1 MILSKPNYI
10 KIYGHRGARG
20 DLPENTL
27 ESFKYLFKNNINA
40 YETDILISKDLI
52 PVITHDF
59 RLDPSFTKDNE
70 GNWITDENI
79 IIFDLSYDELLKF
92 DVGALNKL
100 SRYGRRFVNQ
110 KTLENQKIPKLSELL
125 ELSSKNKSENLLINL
140 EIKSTPD
147 EENLTPTPEEM
158 VKLVMQE
165 VNKSNLQNKIIISS
179 FDWRTLTEIKNH
191 YPEIS
196 RAYLSFQQQTGIKI
210 KNTIYNRSPW
220 MSFLPFFE
228 KYELP
233 KIIKSQGGKAW
244 HPYHKDITK
253 KLVEISHQ
261 EDLPV
266 NVWTVNEEYDM
277 LKMIEYSV
285 DGIMTDYPLRLKELC
300 DKENICLLYT
310 SPSPRDPE

>member
-158 VKLVMQE
+158 VKLVMKE

-179 FDWRTLTEIKNH
+179 FDWRTLTEIKNL

-196 RAYLSFQQQTGIKI
+196 RAYLSFLQQAGIKI

-220 MSFLPFFE
+220 MSYLPFFE

-233 KIIKSQGGKAW
+233 KIIKSQGGKAL

-300 DKENICLLYT
+300 DKENINWF
-310 SPSPRDPE
+310 

>member
-52 PVITHDF
+52 PLITHDF

-92 DVGALNKL
+92 DVGSLNKL

-158 VKLVMQE
+158 VKLVMKE

-179 FDWRTLTEIKNH
+179 FDWRTLTEIKNL

-196 RAYLSFQQQTGIKI
+196 RAYLSFLQQAGIKI

-220 MSFLPFFE
+220 MSYLPFFE

-233 KIIKSQGGKAW
+233 KIIKSQGGKAL

-266 NVWTVNEEYDM
+266 NVWTVNEENDM
-277 LKMIEYSV
+277 LKMIEYGV

-300 DKENICLLYT
+300 DKENINWF
-310 SPSPRDPE
+310 

>member
-92 DVGALNKL
+92 DVGSLNKL

-125 ELSSKNKSENLLINL
+125 NLSSKNISENLLINL

-165 VNKSNLQNKIIISS
+165 VNKSTLQNKIIVSS
-179 FDWRTLTEIKNH
+179 FDWRTLTEMKKL

-196 RAYLSFQQQTGIKI
+196 RAYLTFQQQAGIKI

-220 MSFLPFFE
+220 MSYMPFFE
-228 KYELP
+228 NHELP
-233 KIIKSQGGKAW
+233 KIIKSQGGEAW

-253 KLVEISHQ
+253 KLVDISHQ

-266 NVWTVNEEYDM
+266 NVWTVNEENDM
-277 LKMIEYSV
+277 LKMIEYGV

-300 DKENICLLYT
+300 DKENINWF
-310 SPSPRDPE
+310 

>member
-92 DVGALNKL
+92 DVGSLNKL

-158 VKLVMQE
+158 VKLVMKE

-179 FDWRTLTEIKNH
+179 FDWRTLTEIKNL

-196 RAYLSFQQQTGIKI
+196 RAYLSFLQQAGIKI

-220 MSFLPFFE
+220 MSYLPFFE

-253 KLVEISHQ
+253 KLVDISHQ

-277 LKMIEYSV
+277 LKMIEYGV

-300 DKENICLLYT
+300 DKENINWF
-310 SPSPRDPE
+310 

>member
-79 IIFDLSYDELLKF
+79 IIFDLSYEELSKF
-92 DVGALNKL
+92 DVGSLNKL

-253 KLVEISHQ
+253 KLVGISHQ

-277 LKMIEYSV
+277 LKMIEYGV

-300 DKENICLLYT
+300 DKENINWF
-310 SPSPRDPE
+310 

>member
-1 MILSKPNYI
+1 MTLSKPNHI

-27 ESFKYLFKNNINA
+27 ESFKYLFENNINA

-59 RLDPSFTKDNE
+59 RLEPSFTKDSE
-70 GNWITDENI
+70 GNWIEDENI
-79 IIFDLSYDELLKF
+79 KIFDLTYEELLKF
-92 DVGALNKL
+92 DVGSINKL

-110 KTLENQKIPKLSELL
+110 KPLENQRIPKLSELL
-125 ELSSKNKSENLLINL
+125 DLSSKNKSENLLINL

-147 EENLTPTPEEM
+147 EENLTPAPEDT
-158 VKLVMQE
+158 VKLVVNE
-165 VNKSNLQNKIIISS
+165 INKSNLKDKIIVSS
-179 FDWRTLTEIKNH
+179 FDWRTLTEIKNQ

-196 RAYLSFQQQTGIKI
+196 RAYLTYQQVRGMKI
-210 KNTIYNRSPW
+210 KKTIYNRSPW
-220 MSFLPFFE
+220 MSFLPFYE
-228 KYELP
+228 DHELP

-244 HPYHKDITK
+244 HPYRKDITK
-253 KLVEISHQ
+253 KLVDISHQ

-266 NVWTVNEEYDM
+266 NVWTVNEDYEM
-277 LKMIEYSV
+277 LKMIEYGV

-300 DKENICLLYT
+300 EKENINWF
-310 SPSPRDPE
+310 

>member
-1 MILSKPNYI
+1 MILSKPNHI

-27 ESFKYLFKNNINA
+27 ESFKYLFDNNINA
-40 YETDILISKDLI
+40 YETDILITKDLT

-59 RLDPSFTKDNE
+59 RLDPSFTKDE
-70 GNWITDENI
+70 DGNWIKDENI
-79 IIFDLSYDELLKF
+79 KIFDLTYEEISKF
-92 DVGALNKL
+92 DVGSLNKL
-100 SRYGRRFVNQ
+100 TRYGRRFVNQ
-110 KTLENQKIPKLSELL
+110 RSLENQKIPKLSELL
-125 ELSSKNKSENLLINL
+125 DLSSKNISENLLINL

-147 EENLTPTPEEM
+147 EENLTPDLEDTVRLV
-158 VKLVMQE
+158 VKE
-165 VNKSNLQNKIIISS
+165 INKSNLKNKIIISS

-196 RAYLSFQQQTGIKI
+196 RAYLTYQQKTGVKI

-220 MSFLPFFE
+220 ISYLPFFE
-228 KYELP
+228 NHELP

-244 HPYHKDITK
+244 HPYYKDITK

-266 NVWTVNEEYDM
+266 NVWTVNKEYDM
-277 LKMIEYSV
+277 LKMVEYGV
-285 DGIMTDYPLRLKELC
+285 DGIMTDYPLRLKEVC
-300 DKENICLLYT
+300 EKENINWF
-310 SPSPRDPE
+310 